1 MGVTMNSSGPGSVMK
16 AVVMAGGEGSRLR
29 PLTSQHPKPLVPVAG
44 TPVIE
49 HILRLLRVH
58 GITKVIVTLQYLGAE
73 IRNRLGDGS
82 DLDMEIEYVVED
94 RPLGTAGS
102 VRNAAHLLEDTFL
115 VISGDSLTDIDLT
128 AVIEEHRRRG
138 SHASIVLKSVPNPL
152 EYGVVVTEPDGRV
165 SRFLEKPSW
174 GEVFSDHA
182 NTGIYVIEPTVL
194 KHIKPGTSVDWAQD
208 VFPQMLRRREP
219 LFGIVAEGY
228 WCDIGSIQSYMQANW
243 DALEGHVQC
252 HIPGRREGNVWIGE
266 GVEFGIGVQLEGPA
280 YIGDEVKLKAGAFIN
295 GHAVIDRYS
304 IVDDNA
310 KVSNTVIWPHS
321 YIGENCR
328 LRQSIVC
335 RNVTIKNGS
344 LLEENSVIGDD
355 CVIGRGSRVR
365 SGVKIWPHKEV
376 EPGST
381 VNESVIWAGE
391 WRRGLFSSYG
401 MGGLINVELTPE
413 FSARLGAAF
422 AATLPRNST
431 VAVARDHA
439 RSSRMIKRAIVSG
452 VISAGAQVRDL
463 NEVPVPLTQFALRED
478 DCHAGVHVLVSPLD
492 QRSADIR
499 FFDTDGLQIDKRAER
514 KFENLFFREDFR
526 RAAFYEMGDI
536 VRVDSHDEYVRHLL
550 ASVDAAAIGA
560 AHFRVLID
568 YDYSQAS
575 TVLPGILNDLGV
587 VAIPLNAGLNERPRN
602 RTVPEET
609 ALISHTVRAD
619 VGCMISPT
627 GERITFIDDEGT
639 VLSPYETFGVLI
651 GWWMRSHPG
660 TVMAPATTPQWI
672 VSHVETS
679 GGSFTATPG
688 EASAVLRASAAPGAC
703 LAADGEGGFI
713 WPSFFGAFDAMYTL
727 VKLLEMRAV
736 FGAKLSDVRRRLPVS
751 TYITATE
758 FCPWEAKG
766 RVMRRLL
773 EEHEGRE
780 LDLVDGLKVFVE
792 GGFVLVRPDPDEPSY
807 HVVASVDDEATGR
820 QLVDEYRE
828 RVRVAQG
835 GNRHEAQV
843 REAATAEEPP
853 VLA

>member
-1 MGVTMNSSGPGSVMK
+1 MNSSLAGSGIK

-29 PLTSQHPKPLVPVAG
+29 PLTSQYPKPLVPVAG

-49 HILRLLRVH
+49 HILRLLRDH
-58 GITKVIVTLQYLGAE
+58 GITQVILTLQYLGAE

-102 VRNAAHLLEDTFL
+102 VRNAAHLLHDTFL
-115 VISGDSLTDIDLT
+115 VISGDALTDIDLT
-128 AVIEEHRRRG
+128 WVLAEHRRRE

-152 EYGVVVTEPDGRV
+152 EYGVVVTEADGRV
-165 SRFLEKPSW
+165 NRFLEKPSW

-182 NTGIYVIEPTVL
+182 NTGIYVIEPSVL
-194 KHIKPGTSVDWAQD
+194 EHIKPDVSVDWSQD
-208 VFPQMLRRREP
+208 VFPRMLRRKEP
-219 LFGIVAEGY
+219 LYGIVAEGY

-243 DALEGHVQC
+243 DALEGHVRC

-280 YIGDEVKLKAGAFIN
+280 FIGDEVKLKAGAFIN
-295 GHAVIDRYS
+295 GHAVIDKYA

-310 KVSNTVIWPHS
+310 KVSNTVVWPHS

-344 LLEENSVIGDD
+344 LLEENTVIGDD
-355 CVIGRGSRVR
+355 CVIGHGSRIR
-365 SGVKIWPHKEV
+365 SGVKIWPHKEI

-413 FSARLGAAF
+413 FCARLGAAF
-422 AATLPRNST
+422 AATMPRNAT
-431 VAVARDHA
+431 IAVARDHA
-439 RSSRMIKRAIVSG
+439 RSSRMIKRAMVSG
-452 VISAGAQVRDL
+452 LISAGATVRDL
-463 NEVPVPLTQFALRED
+463 NELPVPITQYATRGGHCD
-478 DCHAGVHVLVSPLD
+478 AGVHVLVSPLD

-499 FFDTDGLQIDKRAER
+499 FFDSDGLQIDKRAER

-536 VRVDSHDEYVRHLL
+536 EHLDPQGDYCRHLMD
-550 ASVDAAAIGA
+550 SVDAAAIRSAG
-560 AHFRVLID
+560 FRVLID
-568 YDYSQAS
+568 YDFSQAS
-575 TVLPGILNDLGV
+575 MVLPGILDDLGV
-587 VAIPLNAGLNERPRN
+587 TAIPLNAGLNEQPHHQR
-602 RTVPEET
+602 VPDET
-609 ALISHTVRAD
+609 ALVSRTVNAD

-627 GERITFIDDEGT
+627 AERITFIDDEGK
-639 VLSPYETFGVLI
+639 VLTPYETFAILVT
-651 GWWMRSHPG
+651 WWMKTHPG
-660 TVMAPATTPQWI
+660 IVLAPASTPQWI
-672 VSHVETS
+672 ASLVEQS
-679 GGSFTATPG
+679 GGTFTPTPG
-688 EASAVLRASAAPGAC
+688 EASAVLRASAAPSTC
-703 LAADGEGGFI
+703 LAGDGEGGFI
-713 WPSFFGAFDAMYTL
+713 WPYFFGAYDAMYTL

-736 FGAKLSDVRRRLPVS
+736 YQVPLSEMRRQLPVS

-766 RVMRRLL
+766 KVMRRLL
-773 EEHEGRE
+773 EDHDGRAV
-780 LDLVDGLKVFVE
+780 DLVDGLKVFVD
-792 GGFVLVRPDPDEPSY
+792 GGFVLVRPDPDEPAY
-807 HVVASVDDEATGR
+807 HVVASVNDEEMGR
-820 QLVDEYRE
+820 RLVAEYLD
-828 RVRVAQG
+828 RVRAAQSANGHG
-835 GNRHEAQV
+835 GGTGLLETV
-843 REAATAEEPP
+843 PTI
-853 VLA
+853 